1 VNVQHG
7 DDAVYFDVAV
17 LGGGIAG
24 ASVAAHLVPGAS
36 VVIIERESQP
46 GYHATGRSAALFSE
60 IYGNAP
66 VRALSRASR
75 TFLES
80 PPAGFA
86 TAPILSPRGALHVGG
101 RNDADL
107 LDRAFEAAHRLVA
120 SVTRIAASAVLGK
133 VPAMRPEAIDGG
145 GVFEPDAR
153 DIDTNGLLQ
162 GFLRRVRDGGGK
174 VLMDAPVTALD
185 RERSD
190 WRIVAGDREV
200 RSGVIV
206 NATGA
211 WGDSVAALAG
221 ANPVGLEPKRRTAF
235 LIKPPEGFDT
245 RDWPLTIG
253 AREDLYFK
261 PDAGRLL
268 VSPADQTPSE
278 PVDAQPEDIDLAIAA
293 DRLEQRTTIEVRRI
307 EHKWAGLRTFAPDKT
322 PVVGFDPAVAGLFW
336 LTGQGG
342 YGFQTAPAMARLA
355 SALISGKGIPAE
367 IEDQGITE
375 ETLSPRRFA
384 AAGSARPRSRSTQ
397 E

>member
-1 VNVQHG
+1 
-7 DDAVYFDVAV
+7 
-17 LGGGIAG
+17 
-24 ASVAAHLVPGAS
+24 
-36 VVIIERESQP
+36 
-46 GYHATGRSAALFSE
+46 
-60 IYGNAP
+60 
-66 VRALSRASR
+66 
-75 TFLES
+75 
-80 PPAGFA
+80 
-86 TAPILSPRGALHVGG
+86 
-101 RNDADL
+101 
-107 LDRAFEAAHRLVA
+107 
-120 SVTRIAASAVLGK
+120 
-133 VPAMRPEAIDGG
+133 MRPQAIDGG

-174 VLMDAPVTALD
+174 VLMDAPVTAVD
-185 RERSD
+185 REGID
-190 WRIVAGDREV
+190 WRIVAGDQEI

-221 ANPVGLEPKRRTAF
+221 ADPVGLEPKRRTAF
-235 LIKPPEGFDT
+235 LIKPPEEFDT

-253 AREDLYFK
+253 AHEDLYFK

-278 PVDAQPEDIDLAIAA
+278 PVDAQPEDIDVAIAA

-322 PVVGFDPAVAGLFW
+322 PVVGFDPAVAGFFW

-342 YGFQTAPAMARLA
+342 YGFQTAPAMALLA

-384 AAGSARPRSRSTQ
+384 ATGSARSGSRSTQ
-397 E
+397 K